1 MYNGV
6 KKETGGIVRPLV
18 SISIVLFVAA
28 VLIYAAVQNRTQQ
41 NNVTQE
47 SAPMDGASTDALANV
62 ALPELEPE
70 KPEVDSSS
78 MEIIND
84 VLLSNVPKA
93 DYSYSFNGKLNDSV
107 VVTRAGDEGRFNS
120 GTYPEM
126 SEDVFPLFTEGV
138 EGDALYLD
146 GSYGV
151 ALQGVEPLNES
162 YTISFWFRADEL
174 NQKEIV

>member
-47 SAPMDGASTDALANV
+47 SASMDGASTDALANV

-84 VLLSNVPKA
+84 VLLSNVAKS
-93 DYSYSFNGKLNDSV
+93 DFSSSSIGKLDAPV
-107 VVTRAGDEGRFNS
+107 VVTISGDAGSIKSD
-120 GTYPEM
+120 TYPEM

-138 EGDALYLD
+138 EGDAL
-146 GSYGV
+146 
-151 ALQGVEPLNES
+151 
-162 YTISFWFRADEL
+162 
-174 NQKEIV
+174 

>member
-120 GTYPEM
+120 GT
-126 SEDVFPLFTEGV
+126 
-138 EGDALYLD
+138 
-146 GSYGV
+146 
-151 ALQGVEPLNES
+151 
-162 YTISFWFRADEL
+162 
-174 NQKEIV
+174 